1 MAQLLQCP
9 NGHYYDPD
17 MYSSCPYCTGESIGV
32 DRSFTAPIPH
42 NIPGTAPQ
50 NIMAT
55 VPLAASGDTIPPEPA
70 ADPTMVDGIPITMPV
85 YMGGKV
91 SEDGPKPEFEDDSKF
106 VVGWLVAI
114 EGPYRGK
121 SFEIHN
127 GYTYI
132 GRTEGDIVLALD
144 QQVSS
149 SKNVSTVY
157 DSKNNRFFVRAGDS
171 RNLVYVNG
179 KALIAGDNLPIDAY
193 GSVEI
198 GGTKLLFVPFC
209 SDQFSWN
216 KRD

>member
-17 MYSSCPYCTGESIGV
+17 MYSSCPYCTGESMGV
-32 DRSFTAPIPH
+32 DRSFTAPIPR
-42 NIPGTAPQ
+42 NAPSFSQ
-50 NIMAT
+50 QEIMAT
-55 VPLAASGDTIPPEPA
+55 VPLNTAGETVPPEKPEDDMPHTMPAFMAKKTTDNVSGDA
-70 ADPTMVDGIPITMPV
+70 V
-85 YMGGKV
+85 
-91 SEDGPKPEFEDDSKF
+91 EDDSKF

-132 GRTEGDIVLALD
+132 GRLEGDIVLSQDKL
-144 QQVSS
+144 VSS

-157 DSKNNRFFVRAGDS
+157 DAKNNRFFVRAGDS
-171 RNLVYVNG
+171 LNLVYVNG

-193 GSVEI
+193 GSIEV

-216 KRD
+216 KGSQS

>member
-17 MYSSCPYCTGESIGV
+17 MYSSCPYCTGESVGV
-32 DRSFTAPIPH
+32 DRNFTAPIPR
-42 NIPGTAPQ
+42 NVPGTVPQ

-55 VPLAASGDTIPPEPA
+55 VPLATPADTIPPEPVP
-70 ADPTMVDGIPITMPV
+70 DPELEDGMPHTMPAN
-85 YMGGKV
+85 MGGKI
-91 SEDGPKPEFEDDSKF
+91 SDGTPMPEFEDDSKF

-114 EGPYRGK
+114 EGPYRGR

-144 QQVSS
+144 KQVSS

-171 RNLVYVNG
+171 LNLVYVNG

-193 GSVEI
+193 GSIEV

-216 KRD
+216 KKD